1 MVSRC
6 VHVDGVPCDAFVG
19 NDLSGMRHLRLCSV
33 LQILAQGGDPKE
45 REYAKTI
52 MPVRERGNLLLCTL
66 LLGNTVS
73 CTAIAVDFQT
83 CPDGCSD
90 SLLVSPRCA
99 HRR

>member
-1 MVSRC
+1 
-6 VHVDGVPCDAFVG
+6 
-19 NDLSGMRHLRLCSV
+19 

-73 CTAIAVDFQT
+73 CTAIANGIEVVLTVDLTACSPPNGVQLRGRAVRS
-83 CPDGCSD
+83 PDQ
-90 SLLVSPRCA
+90 A
-99 HRR
+99 

>member
-6 VHVDGVPCDAFVG
+6 VHVDGVLCDAWVG
-19 NDLSGMRHLRLCSV
+19 LAGNGLSGTCHLRLCSV
-33 LQILAQGGDPKE
+33 VQILAQGGDPKE

-73 CTAIAVDFQT
+73 
-83 CPDGCSD
+83 
-90 SLLVSPRCA
+90 
-99 HRR
+99 